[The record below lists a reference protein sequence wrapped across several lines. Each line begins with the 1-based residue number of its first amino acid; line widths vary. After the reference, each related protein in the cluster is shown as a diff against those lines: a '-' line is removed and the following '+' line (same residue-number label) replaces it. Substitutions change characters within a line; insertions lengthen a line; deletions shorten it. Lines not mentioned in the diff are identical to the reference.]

1 MTIKSK
7 VGTMAYYREVE
18 SYNTRLRGRLLARTK
33 RKKGEKAKK
42 WLQRVSA
49 KYEKDRVK
57 PK

>member
-49 KYEKDRVK
+49 KYDIL
-57 PK
+57 